1 MLTQF
6 WSKLVYEFWY
16 DYGKK
21 YIFIETL
28 KRCWNKVWYLLNKHE
43 LDTPFL
49 KGKNAQVIGLMKDE
63 LGEKKKDKIC
73 WIKRKNLVT

>member
-1 MLTQF
+1 MSFGMIMVKNIYLSRH
-6 WSKLVYEFWY
+6 WR
-16 DYGKK
+16 
-21 YIFIETL
+21 
-28 KRCWNKVWYLLNKHE
+28 RCWNKVWYLLNKHE

-63 LGEKKKDKIC
+63 LGEKKNDKIC